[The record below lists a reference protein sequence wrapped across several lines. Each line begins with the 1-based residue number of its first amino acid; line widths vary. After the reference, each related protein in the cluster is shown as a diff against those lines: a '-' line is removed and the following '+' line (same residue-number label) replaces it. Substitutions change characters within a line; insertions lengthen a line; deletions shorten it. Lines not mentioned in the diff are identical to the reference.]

1 MKSMNEPIF
10 LNDTVVRSVSI
21 DETNLINTLT
31 DIKCAEIVISHD
43 KGNDIMFYIASDKIS
58 DHTMIKFL
66 KAFDRYRPLCKQLSI
81 CQLVKLAKDLA
92 AEKFEIESY
101 NKELRDAEDV
111 SEYLQLPDEHEK
123 YTLRW
128 KKSLRSSAKIVKE
141 INDLTTK
148 DEKIDEYDLQII
160 KDLTFDEIEHVRW
173 LNLSISTDLF
183 SREVSI
189 TKFRDMLL
197 AIELTGSQNSPKA
210 SLHYSAEEYQSQLVR
225 TLIRLYGK
233 ERLIHLGIIKT
244 VK

>member
-1 MKSMNEPIF
+1 MKTMNEPIF
-10 LNDTVVRSVSI
+10 LQDTVVRSVSI
-21 DETNLINTLT
+21 DETNIANTLT

-43 KGNDIMFYIASDKIS
+43 KGNDIIFYIASNSIS
-58 DHTMIKFL
+58 DQTMIKFL
-66 KAFDRYRPLCKQLSI
+66 KSFDRYRPLCKQLSI

-92 AEKFEIESY
+92 AEIFEIESHDQ
-101 NKELRDAEDV
+101 ELRDAEDV

-123 YTLRW
+123 YALRW
-128 KKSLRSSAKIVKE
+128 KKSLRPSAEIVKE

-160 KDLTFDEIEHVRW
+160 KDLVFDEIEHVRW

-197 AIELTGSQNSPKA
+197 AIELTGSQNAPKA
-210 SLHYSAEEYQSQLVR
+210 SLHYSVEEYQSQLVR

-233 ERLIHLGIIKT
+233 DRLMRHGIIK
-244 VK
+244 KIQ

>member
-1 MKSMNEPIF
+1 MKTMNEPIF
-10 LNDTVVRSVSI
+10 LQDTVVRSVTI

-43 KGNDIMFYIASDKIS
+43 KGNDIIFYIASNTIS

-81 CQLVKLAKDLA
+81 IQFVKLVKDLA

-101 NKELRDAEDV
+101 DKELRDAGDV

-123 YTLRW
+123 YALRW
-128 KKSLRSSAKIVKE
+128 KKSLRPSAEIVKE
-141 INDLTTK
+141 INDLVTK

-160 KDLTFDEIEHVRW
+160 KDLTFDEIERVRW
-173 LNLSISTDLF
+173 LNLSVSNDHF
-183 SREVSI
+183 SDEISI

-197 AIELTGSQNSPKA
+197 SLEQAGAQNSPKA
-210 SLHYSAEEYQSQLVR
+210 SLHYSVEEYQSQLVR
-225 TLIRLYGK
+225 KLICLYGK
-233 ERLIHLGIIKT
+233 DHLIHLGIIKKT
-244 VK
+244 Q